1 MRYAAILILACAS
14 LVSCSSSSEE
24 PAAKPAKAET
34 KQAETPPALQIT
46 DWFNAQP
53 MTLEGLKGKVVV
65 IDFWNIYCGPCRK
78 LMPHLGTLYTEHKA
92 EGLVVI
98 GITDDV
104 KKELEAFLA
113 KNPVSYPIA
122 IDKLVDGEG
131 QTGKAYGIVALP
143 TIWLIGRDGNVVWKG
158 PGRKLTDA
166 MVLAELASK

>member
-1 MRYAAILILACAS
+1 MRHVAILILACAS
-14 LVSCSSSSEE
+14 LVSCSSSSDE
-24 PAAKPAKAET
+24 PAPKPAEK
-34 KQAETPPALQIT
+34 KQPEAPPALQIT

-65 IDFWNIYCGPCRK
+65 LDFWNIYCGPCRK
-78 LMPHLGTLYTEHKA
+78 LMPHLGTLYTQHKA

-113 KNPVSYPIA
+113 KNPASYPIA
-122 IDKLVDGEG
+122 IDKVVDGEG
-131 QTGKAYGIVALP
+131 QTGKAYGIVAIP

-158 PGRKLTDA
+158 PGGKLTDA
-166 MVLAELASK
+166 MVLAELARK